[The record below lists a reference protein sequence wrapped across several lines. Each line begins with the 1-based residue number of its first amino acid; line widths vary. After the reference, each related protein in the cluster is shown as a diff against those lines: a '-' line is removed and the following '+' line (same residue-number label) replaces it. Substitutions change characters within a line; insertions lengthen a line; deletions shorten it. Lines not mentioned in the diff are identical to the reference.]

1 MLVLLPCVV
10 VGCQVGG
17 EVQRSWPPSM
27 PGLGWAR
34 WAARRRYQ
42 ACSMAAC
49 CASAVVPVAS
59 RSARS
64 AVSSRWTAASHWSRW
79 SAAARTC
86 GGTSRKAYS
95 ATPIAC
101 RSVRAAWLRSPDEA
115 PRFIRTAA
123 RWVVSSR
130 WAWVICG
137 SPARPTARPG
147 CCWSAFMTA
156 LPSVAGWLAASAGG
170 CPPAGALAPGIG
182 QALMGTGGDR
192 AGAGLL
198 GLVGEL
204 PLPGLHPGLD
214 GPFGDGGGTLLGEQ
228 LVLLK
233 PRADHSGGQRFDLFP
248 AADPPPLLGQGGAG
262 RPGEARVQR
271 HELADLL
278 GAHPTGWR
286 RPAGLVAGGSRLVG
300 AWHPGRRADAALPT
314 TPGSATKLAT
324 GCAFLLADGAV
335 AAGATAV
342 LQRPLIALG
351 GARPHP
357 GQPEPDP

>member
-64 AVSSRWTAASHWSRW
+64 AASSRWTPASHWSTW
-79 SAAARTC
+79 SAAARTS

-101 RSVRAAWLRSPDEA
+101 RSVRAEWLVSPDEA

-123 RWVVSSR
+123 RCLVSSR

-137 SPARPTARPG
+137 SPARPIARPG

-156 LPSVAGWLAASAGG
+156 LPWVAGWLAASAGG
-170 CPPAGALAPGIG
+170 GPPAGALPPGTG
-182 QALMGTGGDR
+182 QALMGTGGDG

-204 PLPGLHPGLD
+204 ALAGLDPGLD

-233 PRADHSGGQRFDLFP
+233 PRADHPGGQRLELFP
-248 AADPPPLLGQGGAG
+248 AADPPPLLGQRGAG

-278 GAHPTGWR
+278 GAHPAGR
-286 RPAGLVAGGSRLVG
+286 PGPAGLVAVGSGPVG

-314 TPGSATKLAT
+314 
-324 GCAFLLADGAV
+324 
-335 AAGATAV
+335 AA
-342 LQRPLIALG
+342 
-351 GARPHP
+351 
-357 GQPEPDP
+357 